1 LQKKYSLL
9 HMLRKVKIENYKSVV
24 NQTFELGRF
33 NVVIGANGCGKSNLL
48 EAIAMAGLSSSG
60 ALLPEMFENRGIR
73 LSDNRF
79 MRSAFEDVDKE
90 FISVKVETSDGDES
104 VYRIHYN
111 AEQKPAQWEDVVEEE
126 TKILLSTIQENGSQ
140 FKVKDLKDFIEKMS
154 KKLDEDNTLNV
165 NLFEKDN
172 HSLVLARSRVN
183 GLKNFTIY
191 SLEETELRS
200 LDQMPST
207 KLGRT
212 GRGLLPYLKDLS
224 KTEDGINILNEV
236 KENLMVIDWFED
248 LEMPESVLSQDS
260 TLKLKDR
267 YVDESLDFFDQR
279 SANEAFLYLLFYF
292 TLFIS
297 DETPSFFAIDNIESS
312 LNPKLCKLVVSKLAE
327 LAEKHNKQV
336 ILTTH
341 SPFVLDG
348 LDELSETKRLLVV
361 SRNSDGYTVVNQIK
375 SNKSRSIPLSE
386 AWLKGYIGGLPNNF

>member
-1 LQKKYSLL
+1 
-9 HMLRKVKIENYKSVV
+9 MLKEVKIENYKSVV
-24 NQTFELGRF
+24 DQTLELGLF

-48 EAIAMAGLSSSG
+48 EAIALAGLSSSG
-60 ALLPEMFENRGIR
+60 ALLPEMFESRGIR

-79 MRSAFEDVDKE
+79 MRSAFEDVDEE
-90 FISVKVETSDGDES
+90 FISVKVETSDGEES

-111 AEQKPAQWEDVVEEE
+111 TEQKPAQWEDVVEEE
-126 TKILLSTIQENGSQ
+126 TKTLLSSIQEGGSQ
-140 FKVKDLKDFIEKMS
+140 FKVKDLKVFLEQMS
-154 KKLDEDNTLNV
+154 KKIDDKHALNV
-165 NLFEKDN
+165 SLYERDN
-172 HSLVLARSRVN
+172 HSLVLAKPKVN
-183 GLKNFTIY
+183 GLRNFTIY

-212 GRGLLPYLKDLS
+212 GKGLLPYLKELS
-224 KTEDGINILNEV
+224 KTEDGVKILNEV

-248 LEMPESVLSQDS
+248 LDMPESSLTQDS

-267 YVDESLDFFDQR
+267 YVDETLEFFDQR

-292 TLFIS
+292 TLFVS

-348 LDELSETKRLLVV
+348 LDELSEKKRLLVV
-361 SRNSDGYTVVNQIK
+361 SRNTDGYTVVNQIK
-375 SNKSRSIPLSE
+375 GDKLRSIPLSE